1 MAKMNLEQLR
11 KLREKKK
18 QDLSRREVEGKEIQV
33 IVGMGTC
40 GIAAGAKQTFD
51 AVVAAVNAVGLG
63 DRVIVRQTGCMG
75 LCYVEPTV
83 EVVAPGMPAVIYGKM
98 TQDLV
103 TELVAKHLVEK
114 KLLEDHIFDRPAA
127 DIMKN

>member
-11 KLREKKK
+11 KLREEKK

-40 GIAAGAKQTFD
+40 GIAAGAKRTFD
-51 AVVAAVNAVGLG
+51 AIVSAVDAAGLG
-63 DRVIVRQTGCMG
+63 DQVIVRQTGCMG

-83 EVVAPGMPAVIYGKM
+83 EVIAPGMPATIYGKM
-98 TQDLV
+98 TEDMIK
-103 TELVAKHLVEK
+103 ELVAKHLVEK

-127 DIMKN
+127 DIMKR

>member
-11 KLREKKK
+11 KLREDKRG
-18 QDLSRREVEGKEIQV
+18 DISRREVEGKEIQI

-51 AVVAAVNAVGLG
+51 EIVKAVDEQGIGAQI
-63 DRVIVRQTGCMG
+63 VIRQTGCMG

-83 EVVAPGMPAVIYGKM
+83 EVVMPGMPTVIYGKM
-98 TQDLV
+98 TSDVARDLV
-103 TELVAKHLVEK
+103 RKHLVER
-114 KLLEDHIFDRPAA
+114 KLLDNHIFDRPAA
-127 DIMKN
+127 DIVKK